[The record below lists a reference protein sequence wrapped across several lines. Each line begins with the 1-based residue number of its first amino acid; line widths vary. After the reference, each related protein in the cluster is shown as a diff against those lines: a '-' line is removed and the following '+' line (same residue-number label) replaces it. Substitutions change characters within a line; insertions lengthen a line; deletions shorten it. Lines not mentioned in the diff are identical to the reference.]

1 MTTKTDQYKNL
12 YKEQKAETALWR
24 VSSES
29 LTKELTQANEVISIL
44 SLRLFLLRNT
54 PWWKIWKLIKI
65 IRKLRRS

>member
-29 LTKELTQANEVISIL
+29 LTKELTQANKVISIL
-44 SLRLFLLRNT
+44 SLRLHLLRHT
-54 PWWKIWKLIKI
+54 P
-65 IRKLRRS
+65 